1 MPGGRDYFQC
11 PVVVVA
17 KMAMEDMR
25 GALKVLLRMRSTSS
39 AHDQLLVLPHLRMLF
54 QLINCSHQVA
64 HAALVL
70 DLDLLIAMSSSLISF
85 LCPYGLSALYPS
97 IGIQSM

>member
-1 MPGGRDYFQC
+1 
-11 PVVVVA
+11 
-17 KMAMEDMR
+17 MAMEDMR

-39 AHDQLLVLPHLRMLF
+39 AHDQLLVLLHLRMLF